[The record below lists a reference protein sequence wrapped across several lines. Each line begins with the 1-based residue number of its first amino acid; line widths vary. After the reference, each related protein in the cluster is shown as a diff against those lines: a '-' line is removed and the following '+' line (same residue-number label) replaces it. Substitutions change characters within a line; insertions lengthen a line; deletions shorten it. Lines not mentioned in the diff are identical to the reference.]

1 MALPN
6 LAPTFARRMDPRDKL
21 DIYTVL
27 TRGDAARDILQPDE
41 EVVSFNVGLT
51 AEAAAAGL
59 VLGTDSKAPRYAD
72 LVFYAQLSVMPSM
85 QGAAIF
91 SGAGLVV
98 GVEITFVTTIDEREK
113 QYTVGVKVVNK

>member
-6 LAPTFARRMDPRDKL
+6 LAPTIPRRMDPRDKL
-21 DIYTVL
+21 DIYPVL
-27 TRGDAARDILQPDE
+27 TRGDTLRDILQTGE
-41 EVVSFNVGLT
+41 EVVSFSVGLT

-59 VLGTDSKAPRYAD
+59 RLGTGSKAPRYAN
-72 LVFYAQLSVMPSM
+72 LVFYAQLSVLPEM

-91 SGAGLVV
+91 AGAGLVV
-98 GVEITFVTTIDEREK
+98 GVEITFTTNIDEREK

>member
-6 LAPTFARRMDPRDKL
+6 LAPTIPRRMDPRDKL
-21 DIYTVL
+21 DIYAVL
-27 TRGDAARDILQPDE
+27 TQGEALRDILQPDE
-41 EVVSFNVGLT
+41 AVTGFSVGLT

-59 VLGTDSKAPRYAD
+59 QLGTGDKAPRYAD
-72 LVFYAQLSVMPSM
+72 RVFYAQLSVAAGM

-98 GVEITFVTTIDEREK
+98 GVEITFTTNIDDREK

>member
-6 LAPTFARRMDPRDKL
+6 LAPTFARRMDPRDKM
-21 DIYTVL
+21 DIYPVL
-27 TRGDAARDILQPDE
+27 TRGDTARDILQPGE
-41 EVVSFNVGLT
+41 EVTSFSMGLT

-59 VLGTDSKAPRYAD
+59 QLGTGAKAPRYAD
-72 LVFYAQLSVMPSM
+72 LVFYAQVSVVPSM

-91 SGAGLVV
+91 SGAGLTL
-98 GVEITFVTTIDEREK
+98 GVEITFATNIDEREK